1 MRIVN
6 YRIKRIT
13 SPYGD
18 TEPLKM
24 EVPIPFVMQMADL
37 QLYSEKYCV
46 VSQDDDGLV
55 KVSVD
60 EDDITIQGA
69 YNLWLEM
76 MKIKEEEK

>member
-6 YRIKRIT
+6 YRVNRIT
-13 SPYGD
+13 SIYGD

-24 EVPIPFVMQMADL
+24 EVPIPFVMVTNERLA
-37 QLYSEKYCV
+37 KYGV
-46 VSQDDDGLV
+46 GSQDEDGLV

-76 MKIKEEEK
+76 MKIKEE

>member
-1 MRIVN
+1 MRIVD
-6 YRIKRIT
+6 YRMNRIT
-13 SPYGD
+13 SIHGD

-24 EVPIPFVMQMADL
+24 EVPIPFVTTTNVQPA
-37 QLYSEKYCV
+37 KFGV
-46 VSQDDDGLV
+46 VSQDDGGLV

-76 MKIKEEEK
+76 MKIKEA